1 MSHLKT
7 NVLLSKMTWF
17 EAKER
22 LKETDIVLMP
32 IGAFEQHGLHL
43 PLDTD
48 TFIALE
54 ISKRAAEKVAR
65 DVKAVVGPS
74 IQFGISP
81 YMMGFPGSITIQG
94 ETFVNLLHDVCE
106 SLIHQGFS
114 KIVFVNQHYSNTPY
128 IRMVI
133 DKLQYERPK
142 SFLAL
147 VNLGELTGDVISE
160 VKETL
165 CFHACET
172 ETSYAM
178 ALGQDIRMKKRTKKF
193 PKSPI
198 PKFIKF
204 GIEMEVKPPFVIT
217 AVPAIDQ
224 VSKTGVI
231 GDATKAS
238 MVKGKK
244 MVEASVERLSEFL
257 RELKKLDLQKS
268 PRT

>member
-1 MSHLKT
+1 MSHVKS
-7 NVLLSKMTWF
+7 NFLLSKMTWL

-22 LKETDIVLMP
+22 LKETDIVLIP

-48 TFIALE
+48 TFIAFE
-54 ISKRAAEKVAR
+54 ISKRAAEKVAH

-81 YMMGFPGSITIQG
+81 YMMGFSGSITVQG
-94 ETFVNLLHDVCE
+94 ETFVNLLRDVCE
-106 SLIHQGFS
+106 SLIHQGFN

-147 VNLGELTGDVISE
+147 VNLGELAGDVISQ

-178 ALGQDIRMKKRTKKF
+178 ALGQDVRMEKRTKKF

-224 VSKTGVI
+224 VSETGVI

-238 MVKGKK
+238 MAKGKK
-244 MVEASVERLSEFL
+244 MVDVSVERLSEFL
-257 RELKKLDLQKS
+257 RELKKLDLQQTPK
-268 PRT
+268 T